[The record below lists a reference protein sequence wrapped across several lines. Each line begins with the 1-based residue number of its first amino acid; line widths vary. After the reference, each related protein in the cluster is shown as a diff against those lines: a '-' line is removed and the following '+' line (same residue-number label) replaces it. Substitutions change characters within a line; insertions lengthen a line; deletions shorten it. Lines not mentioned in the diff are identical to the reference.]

1 MPCPASALASSYR
14 NARPQR
20 RCLAVACGLFLSALL
35 AAPASAQQAVPD
47 ARTLDT
53 VEVVAPRRPLAS
65 FPGAV
70 TVIDGETLRAGQRQ
84 VNLSEALA
92 QVPGISVLDR
102 QNYAQDLQLQSRGF
116 GARSTFGIR
125 GIRLVVDGIP
135 ASAADGQGQAA
146 TFPLDALDRI
156 EVLRGPLA
164 LQYGNAAGGAIVA
177 ATDLER
183 LRGASLQAWGGDHG
197 SFRLS
202 AVADAASD
210 DGRWRGRIGASRFRT
225 DGEREHSAAQRSQ
238 FDAVAEWTPREGER
252 LRLVLN
258 SLSQPDTQD
267 PLGLDRAGLR
277 ADAHGTDAVA
287 LRFDTRKRIENHQ
300 AGLRW
305 QRDYAPGRE
314 FWIGGYRI
322 ERDALQYLA
331 LPVAAQTAP
340 GSAGGVIDLGRQ
352 STGIDAGHRWRG
364 ARGAFA
370 LGVELARLD
379 EDRRGYE
386 NFVGDRLG
394 VRGRLRRDERNR
406 ISDRELYAIGDY
418 APAPGWTVLGA
429 ARHARLDFR
438 SDDRYFAPGNGDD
451 GGAADYR
458 ETSAAVG
465 VARAFAHGEAFASVG
480 RGFET
485 PTATELAYRADGSAG
500 FNRELRPARFDTAEL
515 GLRWRYGG
523 GRFSVAAYRVE
534 GEHEIVPADSRGG
547 RASFAN
553 AGRTRRDGIELGL
566 DGAWGEQWRYAVAA
580 NWIDARFEQSFA
592 YGVQGATRTVAAG
605 NRVPGVPRADGYAE
619 IAWRSREGALA
630 AALEGRFSD
639 RIAVD
644 DRNTDAVAGNARYAL
659 RLDWRPR
666 NARGWRGFARIDN
679 LFDRD
684 YVGSVI
690 VNEGNARYF
699 EPGAGRGFTLGLAW
713 DAVPRAD

>member
-1 MPCPASALASSYR
+1 MPPFVSNPTQLHAFPPAW
-14 NARPQR
+14 R
-20 RCLAVACGLFLSALL
+20 RLAVACALTL
-35 AAPASAQQAVPD
+35 GAVAAPAAAQQAGTD

-53 VEVVAPRRPLAS
+53 VEVVAPRRPLS
-65 FPGAV
+65 TFPGAV
-70 TVIDGETLRAGQRQ
+70 TAIDGETLRAGQRQ

-92 QVPGISVLDR
+92 RVPGISVLDR
-102 QNYAQDLQLQSRGF
+102 QNYAQDLQIQSRGF

-146 TFPLDALDRI
+146 NFPLDALDRI

-183 LRGASLQAWGGDHG
+183 LRGASLQAWAGDHG
-197 SFRLS
+197 SRRSS

-210 DGRWRGRIGASRFRT
+210 DGRWRGRVGASRFET
-225 DGEREHSAAQRSQ
+225 DGERDHAAAQRSQ
-238 FDAVAEWTPREGER
+238 FDAVAEWAPREGER
-252 LRLVLN
+252 VRLVLN

-277 ADAHGTDAVA
+277 ADVHGTDAVA
-287 LRFDTRKRIENHQ
+287 RRFDTRKRIENHQ

-314 FWIGGYRI
+314 AWIGGYRI
-322 ERDALQYLA
+322 ERDVQQYLA
-331 LPVAAQTAP
+331 LPVAAQAAP
-340 GSAGGVIDLGRQ
+340 GSAGGVIDLGR
-352 STGIDAGHRWRG
+352 SSLGVDAGHRWRG

-406 ISDRELYAIGDY
+406 ICGRELYAIGDY
-418 APAPGWTVLGA
+418 APAPAWTVLGA
-429 ARHARLDFR
+429 VRHARLDFR

-451 GGAADYR
+451 SGGADYR
-458 ETSAAVG
+458 ETSAALG
-465 VARAFAHGEAFASVG
+465 VARAFAQGEVFASLG

-515 GLRWRYGG
+515 GMRWRYDG
-523 GRFSVAAYRVE
+523 GRFSLAAYRVE
-534 GEHEIVPADSRGG
+534 GEREIVPADSRGG

-566 DGAWGEQWRYAVAA
+566 DGTWGARWRYALAA
-580 NWIDARFEQSFA
+580 NWIDARFQQSFA
-592 YGVQGATRTVAAG
+592 YRVQGATRTVAAG

-619 IAWRSREGALA
+619 IAWRSRDGVLD

-644 DRNTDAVAGNARYAL
+644 DRNTDSVAGNARYAL

-666 NARGWRGFARIDN
+666 NARGWRGFARVDN

-699 EPGAGRGFTLGLAW
+699 EPGAGRGFTLGVAW
-713 DAVPRAD
+713 DAAPRVD

>member
-1 MPCPASALASSYR
+1 MSPSLRLSLSLLTTACALALATPAGAQSS
-14 NARPQR
+14 
-20 RCLAVACGLFLSALL
+20 GS
-35 AAPASAQQAVPD
+35 D
-47 ARTLDT
+47 ARTLDS
-53 VEVVAPRRPLAS
+53 VEVVAPRRPLSS

-70 TVIDGETLRAGQRQ
+70 TAVDGDTLREGQRQ

-92 QVPGISVLDR
+92 RVPGISVLDR
-102 QNYAQDLQLQSRGF
+102 QNYAQDLQVQSRGF

-125 GIRLVVDGIP
+125 GIRLIVDGIP

-146 TFPLDALDRI
+146 NFPLDALDRI

-197 SFRLS
+197 SRRLS

-210 DGRWRGRIGASRFRT
+210 DGRWRGRAGASYFET
-225 DGEREHSAAQRSQ
+225 DGERAHAAARRSQ

-258 SLSQPDTQD
+258 SLVQPDTQD

-277 ADAHGTDAVA
+277 ADAHGTDTVA
-287 LRFDTRKRIENHQ
+287 RSFDTRKRIQNHQ

-314 FWIGGYRI
+314 FWVGGYRI
-322 ERDALQYLA
+322 ERDVLQYLA
-331 LPVAAQTAP
+331 LPISAQAAP
-340 GSAGGVIDLGRQ
+340 GSAGGVIDLGR
-352 STGIDAGHRWRG
+352 SSLGLDVGHRWRG

-370 LGVELARLD
+370 LGVEAARLD

-386 NFVGDRLG
+386 NFVGNRLG

-406 ISDRELYAIGDY
+406 IDDRELYAIGDY
-418 APAPGWTVLGA
+418 ALTPQWTALA
-429 ARHARLDFR
+429 ALRHARLDFR
-438 SDDRYFAPGNGDD
+438 SRDRYLAPGNGDD
-451 GGAADYR
+451 SGGADYR

-465 VARAFAHGEAFASVG
+465 VARAFGRGEAFASVG

-500 FNRELRPARFDTAEL
+500 FNSALRPARYDSAET
-515 GLRWRYGG
+515 GLRWRYDG
-523 GRFSVAAYRVE
+523 GRASVAVYRVD

-553 AGRTRRDGIELGL
+553 AGRTRRDGVELGL
-566 DGAWGEQWRYAVAA
+566 EGAWGEQWRYALAA
-580 NWIDARFEQSFA
+580 NYVDARFEQSFA
-592 YGVQGATRTVAAG
+592 YRVQGATRTVAAG

-619 IAWRSREGALA
+619 LAWRSRDGAVGT
-630 AALEGRFSD
+630 ALEARFSD

-666 NARGWRGFARIDN
+666 NARGWRGFARVDN
-679 LFDRD
+679 VVDRG

-690 VNEGNARYF
+690 VNEGNGRYF

-713 DAVPRAD
+713 DAAPRAD

>member
-1 MPCPASALASSYR
+1 MPPVAPSHPIPLHRPLSAACALA
-14 NARPQR
+14 
-20 RCLAVACGLFLSALL
+20 LLVLSAS
-35 AAPASAQQAVPD
+35 ASAQQNQTQ
-47 ARTLDT
+47 ARTLDS
-53 VEVVAPRRPLAS
+53 VEVVAPRRALAE

-70 TVIDGETLRAGQRQ
+70 TVIEGRTLREGQRQ

-92 QVPGISVLDR
+92 RVPGISVLDR
-102 QNYAQDLQLQSRGF
+102 QNYAQDLQVQSRGF

-135 ASAADGQGQAA
+135 STAADGQGQAA
-146 TFPLDALDRI
+146 NFPLDALDRI

-177 ATDLER
+177 ATDLQR
-183 LRGASLQAWGGDHG
+183 LRGASAQAWGGDHG
-197 SFRLS
+197 SYRVGAL
-202 AVADAASD
+202 ADGASE
-210 DGRWRGRIGASRFRT
+210 DGRWRGRVGVSRFGT
-225 DGEREHSAAQRSQ
+225 DGERPHSAAQRSQ
-238 FDAVAEWTPREGER
+238 FDAVAEWSPREGER

-258 SLSQPDTQD
+258 SLSQPDTDD

-277 ADAHGTDAVA
+277 ADPHGTDPVA
-287 LRFDTRKRIENHQ
+287 LRFDTRKRIGNHQ

-314 FWIGGYRI
+314 AWVGAYGIR
-322 ERDALQYLA
+322 RDVVQYLA
-331 LPVAAQTAP
+331 IPMAAQTAP
-340 GSAGGVIDLGRQ
+340 GSAGGVIDLGRR
-352 STGIDAGHRWRG
+352 STGLDAGHRWYG
-364 ARGAFA
+364 ARGGLA

-386 NFVGDRLG
+386 NYVGDRLG

-406 ISDRELYAIGDY
+406 IADRELYAVGDY
-418 APAPGWTVLGA
+418 APAAGWTLLGA
-429 ARHARLDFR
+429 VRHARLEFR

-451 GGAADYR
+451 GGRADYR
-458 ETSAAVG
+458 ETSAALG
-465 VARAFAHGEAFASVG
+465 LSRAFARGEVFASLG

-500 FNRELRPARFDTAEL
+500 FNRELQPARFDTAEL
-515 GLRWRYGG
+515 GLRWRRGG
-523 GRFSVAAYRVE
+523 ARFSAAVYRVE

-553 AGRTRRDGIELGL
+553 AGRTRRDGVELGL
-566 DGAWGEQWRYAVAA
+566 DGDWGAQWRYAVAA

-592 YGVQGATRTVAAG
+592 YRVQGATRTVAAG
-605 NRVPGVPRADGYAE
+605 SRVPGVPRADGYAE
-619 IAWRSREGALA
+619 LAWRSRDGALG

-644 DRNTDAVAGNARYAL
+644 DRNTDFAAGNARFAL

-666 NARGWRGFARIDN
+666 NGRGWRGFARVDN